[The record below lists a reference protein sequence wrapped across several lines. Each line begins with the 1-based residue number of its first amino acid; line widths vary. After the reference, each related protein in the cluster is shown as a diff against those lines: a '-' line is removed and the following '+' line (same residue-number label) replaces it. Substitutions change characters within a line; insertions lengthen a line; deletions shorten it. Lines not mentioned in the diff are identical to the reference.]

1 MTSLIIGQ
9 LKLVTSPNN
18 CLIPNSEFPE
28 LGPRSLCVV
37 EMAALNG
44 YTRENLPDSFPN
56 CCKANQ
62 CNIITMSS
70 YNGCYVFTA
79 VSHIIKP
86 KIVYPEC
93 SKKFHRVICQSSR
106 SVNLQS
112 GLVSDNF

>member
-28 LGPRSLCVV
+28 LGPCSLCVV

-44 YTRENLPDSFPN
+44 YMRENLHDSFPN

-79 VSHIIKP
+79 LSHIIKP

-93 SKKFHRVICQSSR
+93 SKKSHRVICQSSR

-112 GLVSDNF
+112 SLESDNF